1 MLQTAMESACFGAT
15 CKTLKTQAFTDA
27 NKCAVPVTVKEDVT
41 DGCKF
46 LGSSLRFLGVSRLTW
61 LRCRAH
67 NTSRDGQLSV
77 ANVAG
82 RSLCH
87 QSAINF
93 NQNIFLPSSYLIF
106 RHITVFFSRI
116 AYFFDEGLE
125 MTISRREA
133 QDC

>member
-1 MLQTAMESACFGAT
+1 MGKSFPLSTCPNYADVSACRTGYGQHGDYIFGWKGNVLQTAMESACFGAT
-15 CKTLKTQAFTDA
+15 CKALKTQAFTDA

-46 LGSSLRFLGVSRLTW
+46 LSSSLRLSGASELTW

-87 QSAINF
+87 Q
-93 NQNIFLPSSYLIF
+93 
-106 RHITVFFSRI
+106 R
-116 AYFFDEGLE
+116 AYQLK
-125 MTISRREA
+125 
-133 QDC
+133 